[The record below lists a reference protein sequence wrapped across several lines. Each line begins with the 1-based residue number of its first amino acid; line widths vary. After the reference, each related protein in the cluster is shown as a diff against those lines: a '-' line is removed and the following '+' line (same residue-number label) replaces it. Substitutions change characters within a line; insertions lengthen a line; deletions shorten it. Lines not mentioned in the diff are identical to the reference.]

1 MTESFRSFISAADS
15 SENDVAVIAIPLF
28 ENDDIF
34 KKIPEEEKIMAARSE
49 HREPS
54 SSTEKTET
62 STSFFFLP
70 TLSTNRRDQHK
81 VAPPPVE
88 IVTEDA
94 VSSLNIRYSTIQRGP
109 QQDNSKTSQNISTA
123 TTTTTTTISTTTTT
137 STTTTASTTTAST
150 TTTTISTTTTLGD
163 VSDTI
168 SEESFM
174 EVTKIFV
181 STTTESQ
188 QVDVIEEK
196 EVIPPTTPGEDD
208 ITNTEATLILSSP
221 AITKDEATEVTT
233 KAIDAAEITT
243 DNKERDEE
251 SKSDVNPKTDLNEVL
266 TDQLR
271 DAVKRGLTKEVDSY
285 SRYTQ

>member
-1 MTESFRSFISAADS
+1 M
-15 SENDVAVIAIPLF
+15 
-28 ENDDIF
+28 
-34 KKIPEEEKIMAARSE
+34 
-49 HREPS
+49 
-54 SSTEKTET
+54 
-62 STSFFFLP
+62 
-70 TLSTNRRDQHK
+70 
-81 VAPPPVE
+81 
-88 IVTEDA
+88 
-94 VSSLNIRYSTIQRGP
+94 
-109 QQDNSKTSQNISTA
+109 
-123 TTTTTTTISTTTTT
+123 
-137 STTTTASTTTAST
+137 
-150 TTTTISTTTTLGD
+150 
-163 VSDTI
+163 SDTI

-196 EVIPPTTPGEDD
+196 EVIPLTTPGEDD
-208 ITNTEATLILSSP
+208 ITNTEATLTSSP
-221 AITKDEATEVTT
+221 AITKDDATEVTT

>member
-1 MTESFRSFISAADS
+1 MTESFRSSISAADS
-15 SENDVAVIAIPLF
+15 AENDVAVIAIPLF

-34 KKIPEEEKIMAARSE
+34 KKIPEDEKIMEARSE
-49 HREPS
+49 HRKPS

-81 VAPPPVE
+81 VGE
-88 IVTEDA
+88 IVMEDA

-109 QQDNSKTSQNISTA
+109 QQDYSKTSSQNTSAATTATA
-123 TTTTTTTISTTTTT
+123 TTTTTTTITTATT
-137 STTTTASTTTAST
+137 STTKTITTTAT
-150 TTTTISTTTTLGD
+150 PGN

-174 EVTKIFV
+174 DVSKILV

-188 QVDVIEEK
+188 NVDVVEEK
-196 EVIPPTTPGEDD
+196 EVIILTTTGEDD
-208 ITNTEATLILSSP
+208 ITNTEGILTSSP
-221 AITKDEATEVTT
+221 ASTKDEVPEVTT
-233 KAIDAAEITT
+233 KAIKEAIEDTT
-243 DNKERDEE
+243 DKKERDEE
-251 SKSDVNPKTDLNEVL
+251 SESDVNSKTDLNEVL

-271 DAVKRGLTKEVDSY
+271 DAVKRGLTKEVDIY
-285 SRYTQ
+285 SCCYTH

>member
-34 KKIPEEEKIMAARSE
+34 KKIPEVENIVEARSE
-49 HREPS
+49 HRKPS

-81 VAPPPVE
+81 VGE
-88 IVTEDA
+88 IVTEDV

-109 QQDNSKTSQNISTA
+109 QQDYSKTSSQNTSAAA
-123 TTTTTTTISTTTTT
+123 TTTTTTTTTATST
-137 STTTTASTTTAST
+137 STTKTITTTAT
-150 TTTTISTTTTLGD
+150 PGN

-174 EVTKIFV
+174 GVSKILV

-188 QVDVIEEK
+188 NVDVVEEK
-196 EVIPPTTPGEDD
+196 EVIILTTTGEDD
-208 ITNTEATLILSSP
+208 ITNTEGILTSSP
-221 AITKDEATEVTT
+221 ASTKDEVPEVTT
-233 KAIDAAEITT
+233 KAIKEAIEETT
-243 DNKERDEE
+243 DKKERDEE
-251 SKSDVNPKTDLNEVL
+251 SESDVNSKMDLNEVL

-271 DAVKRGLTKEVDSY
+271 DAVKRGLTKEVDIY
-285 SRYTQ
+285 S

>member
-109 QQDNSKTSQNISTA
+109 QQDNSKTAQNISTA
-123 TTTTTTTISTTTTT
+123 TTTTTTIS
-137 STTTTASTTTAST
+137 
-150 TTTTISTTTTLGD
+150 TTTISTTTTSTTIVSTTTTLSD

-196 EVIPPTTPGEDD
+196 EVIPLTTPGEDD
-208 ITNTEATLILSSP
+208 ITNTEATLTSPP
-221 AITKDEATEVTT
+221 AITKDDATEVTT

-285 SRYTQ
+285 SESLHSMKCVDII

>member
-34 KKIPEEEKIMAARSE
+34 KKIPEVENIVEARSE
-49 HREPS
+49 HRKPS

-81 VAPPPVE
+81 VGE

-109 QQDNSKTSQNISTA
+109 QQDYSKTSSQNTSATA
-123 TTTTTTTISTTTTT
+123 TTTTTTTSTTTATTTTT
-137 STTTTASTTTAST
+137 TTTTATSTSTTKTITTTAT
-150 TTTTISTTTTLGD
+150 PGN

-174 EVTKIFV
+174 GVSKILV

-188 QVDVIEEK
+188 NVDVVEEK
-196 EVIPPTTPGEDD
+196 EVIILTTTGEDD
-208 ITNTEATLILSSP
+208 ITNTEGILTSSP
-221 AITKDEATEVTT
+221 ASTKDEVTEVTT
-233 KAIDAAEITT
+233 KAIKEAIEDTT
-243 DNKERDEE
+243 DKKERDEE
-251 SKSDVNPKTDLNEVL
+251 SESDVNSKMDLNEVL

-271 DAVKRGLTKEVDSY
+271 DAVKRGLTKEVDIY
-285 SRYTQ
+285 S

>member
-1 MTESFRSFISAADS
+1 
-15 SENDVAVIAIPLF
+15 
-28 ENDDIF
+28 
-34 KKIPEEEKIMAARSE
+34 MAARSE
-49 HREPS
+49 HMEPS

-123 TTTTTTTISTTTTT
+123 TTTTTTISTTTTT

-188 QVDVIEEK
+188 QVDDVEEK
-196 EVIPPTTPGEDD
+196 EVIPLTTPGEDD
-208 ITNTEATLILSSP
+208 ITNTEATLTSAP
-221 AITKDEATEVTT
+221 AKNEATEVTT
-233 KAIDAAEITT
+233 KAIDATQITT

-285 SRYTQ
+285 SESLHSMKCVDII

>member
-1 MTESFRSFISAADS
+1 MTESFRSFISAAES

-34 KKIPEEEKIMAARSE
+34 KKIPEEENIVEARSE
-49 HREPS
+49 HRKPS

-62 STSFFFLP
+62 STNFFFLP

-81 VAPPPVE
+81 FVE
-88 IVTEDA
+88 IVTENA

-109 QQDNSKTSQNISTA
+109 QQDYSKTSSQNTSAAA
-123 TTTTTTTISTTTTT
+123 TTTTAAATT
-137 STTTTASTTTAST
+137 STTKTITTTAT
-150 TTTTISTTTTLGD
+150 PGN

-174 EVTKIFV
+174 GVSKILV

-188 QVDVIEEK
+188 NVDVVEEK
-196 EVIPPTTPGEDD
+196 EVIILTTTGEDD
-208 ITNTEATLILSSP
+208 ITNTEGILTSSP
-221 AITKDEATEVTT
+221 ASTKDEVPEVTT
-233 KAIDAAEITT
+233 KAIKEAIEETT
-243 DNKERDEE
+243 DKKERDEE
-251 SKSDVNPKTDLNEVL
+251 SESDVNSKMDLNEVL

-271 DAVKRGLTKEVDSY
+271 DAVKRGLTKEVDIY
-285 SRYTQ
+285 S

>member
-34 KKIPEEEKIMAARSE
+34 KKIPEEENIVEARSE
-49 HREPS
+49 HRKPS

-81 VAPPPVE
+81 VGE

-109 QQDNSKTSQNISTA
+109 QQDYSKTSSQNTSATTTTA
-123 TTTTTTTISTTTTT
+123 TTTTATT
-137 STTTTASTTTAST
+137 STTKTITTTAT
-150 TTTTISTTTTLGD
+150 PGN

-174 EVTKIFV
+174 DVTKILV

-188 QVDVIEEK
+188 NVDVVEEK
-196 EVIPPTTPGEDD
+196 EVIILTTLGEDD
-208 ITNTEATLILSSP
+208 IANTEATLTSPP
-221 AITKDEATEVTT
+221 AITKDEVTEVTT
-233 KAIDAAEITT
+233 KAIKEAIEDTT
-243 DNKERDEE
+243 DKKERGEE
-251 SKSDVNPKTDLNEVL
+251 SESDVNSKTDLNEVL

-271 DAVKRGLTKEVDSY
+271 DAVKRGLTKEVDIY
-285 SRYTQ
+285 S